1 MIFGVALA
9 LITGLS
15 GCASPARIVHQDA
28 NSVTIAIPENTNV
41 WPTYYRDEARKMAAT
56 AIPNPINNGGQEVK
70 VGETIINSQ
79 NTDRRD
85 IGGQNNKPKLGEL
98 TSSTNATTVQNKTEY
113 HISFI
118 AGSSN
123 GPVNTPM
130 PPIPGGGVVA
140 PAGGIQKTDGKSEG
154 KKPDEPR
161 AVVPPVNIPGNTP
174 RGSFPS
180 TGFPN

>member
-1 MIFGVALA
+1 MYRPTVFGVAFA
-9 LITGLS
+9 MVAGLS
-15 GCASPARIVHQDA
+15 GCASPARIVHQEA

-70 VGETIINSQ
+70 VGETVTNSQ

-98 TSSTNATTVQNKTEY
+98 TTSTNSTTVQNKTEY
-113 HISFI
+113 HMTFVSGS
-118 AGSSN
+118 GSSTN
-123 GPVNTPM
+123 NTA
-130 PPIPGGGVVA
+130 PPIPGAGPIA
-140 PAGGIQKTDGKSEG
+140 PVSGMAKPET

-161 AVVPPVNIPGNTP
+161 AVVPPVNIPGNSP
-174 RGSFPS
+174 RSNFPS